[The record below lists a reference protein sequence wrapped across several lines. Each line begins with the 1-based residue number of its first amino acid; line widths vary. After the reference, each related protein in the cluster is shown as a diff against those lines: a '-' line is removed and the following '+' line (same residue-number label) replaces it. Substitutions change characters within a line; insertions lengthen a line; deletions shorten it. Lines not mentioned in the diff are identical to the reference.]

1 MEVNEQLILSCMEN
15 KMLAEVLVINVFE
28 TNEIHSKKLKS
39 LNPVQMHQE
48 LQLPV
53 IIECVLYNL
62 KNKILF

>member
-1 MEVNEQLILSCMEN
+1 MEN

>member
-1 MEVNEQLILSCMEN
+1 MEN

-48 LQLPV
+48 LQL
-53 IIECVLYNL
+53 IIEGVLYNF
-62 KNKILF
+62 KNKTLFLKISDIS